1 MKNKKEIVYG
11 ITGSIAAYKAVDV
24 ISFLKKLDLNV
35 TCVVTDNALKFIGKP
50 TLETISG
57 ARVIDDMFSDN
68 SLYWE
73 VEHISLSERANLIV
87 IAPATANII
96 AKLAMGLAD
105 DFLSTCVLSSKCPV
119 LIVPAMNEN
128 MYLNPITQE
137 NISKLKKRNF
147 IFMEPVSGRLACG
160 TYGIGKFPEKD
171 AIINQ
176 ICKILKVVRK

>member
-1 MKNKKEIVYG
+1 MKNIKEIVYG

-24 ISFLKKLDLNV
+24 ISSLKKMNIGV
-35 TCVVTDNALKFIGKP
+35 TCVTTDSALKFIGKP

-57 ARVIDDMFSDN
+57 KRVIDDMFTDN

-73 VEHISLSERANLIV
+73 VEHVSLSEKSDLIV
-87 IAPATANII
+87 VAPATANII
-96 AKLAMGLAD
+96 AKLANGLAD
-105 DFLSTCVLSSKCPV
+105 DFLSTCVLSSKCPI

-160 TYGIGKFPEKD
+160 TYGIGKFPEKND
-171 AIINQ
+171 IVNK
-176 ICKILKVVRK
+176 ICKILKVVCK